1 MKNLPTISLILN
13 IVLLAAVGHLYYL
26 NSKKPQAA
34 EQQTI
39 MPTAGSP
46 GVRVAH
52 VNADTLDAQYEWLK
66 SQKAAIEQRVK
77 SAENTLG
84 NKKEKLMKD
93 LEAFQTKYQSGTM
106 TEADA
111 KAQYEGLMQRQ
122 QKLGEEEAQLSKQLG
137 EEQKKAFENLY
148 ANVESQLKTLSTQIG
163 YDYILSYSRGGPILL
178 ANDSLDIT
186 KQVLQLLNAKEAG
199 K

>member
-1 MKNLPTISLILN
+1 MKNISLILN
-13 IVLLAAVGHLYYL
+13 VVLLAAVGHLYYL
-26 NSKKPQAA
+26 NLRKAKPV
-34 EQQTI
+34 EQQMI
-39 MPTAGSP
+39 MPAASSA

-52 VNADTLDAQYEWLK
+52 VNADTLDAKYEWLK
-66 SQKAAIEQRVK
+66 KQKAAIEARVT
-77 SAENTLG
+77 SAQNTLG
-84 NKKEKLMKD
+84 SKKEALMKD

-111 KAQYEGLMQRQ
+111 KSQYEKLMQRQ
-122 QKLGEEEAQLSKQLG
+122 QKLGEDEERLSKQLG
-137 EEQKKAFENLY
+137 EEQKKAFNDLY
-148 ANVESQLKTLSTQIG
+148 ANVESQLKTLSSQIG

-186 KQVLQLLNAKEAG
+186 TQVLQLLNAQEAG

>member
-1 MKNLPTISLILN
+1 
-13 IVLLAAVGHLYYL
+13 VAHLYYL
-26 NSKKPQAA
+26 NLRKAKPA
-34 EQQTI
+34 EQAVI
-39 MPTAGSP
+39 MPAATNV

-52 VNADTLDAQYEWLK
+52 VNADTLDAKYEWLK
-66 SQKAAIEQRVK
+66 KQKSAIEQKVTAAQN
-77 SAENTLG
+77 SLG
-84 NKKEKLMKD
+84 NKKEALMKD

-111 KAQYEGLMQRQ
+111 KGQYEKLMQRQ
-122 QKLGEEEAQLSKQLG
+122 QKLAEDEERLSKQLG
-137 EEQKKAFENLY
+137 EDQKKAFNDLY
-148 ANVESQLKTLSTQIG
+148 ANVESQLKTLSSQIG

-186 KQVLQLLNAKEAG
+186 TEVLQLLNSQEAG

>member
-1 MKNLPTISLILN
+1 MKNIANISLILN

-26 NSKKPQAA
+26 NSKKAQPA
-34 EQQTI
+34 EQVI
-39 MPTAGSP
+39 MPTAGNP

-66 SQKAAIEQRVK
+66 GQKAAIEQRVK

-122 QKLGEEEAQLSKQLG
+122 QRLAEEEGQLSKQLG

-148 ANVESQLKTLSTQIG
+148 ANVESQLKTLSSQIG

-186 KQVLQLLNAKEAG
+186 KQVLTLLNAKEPG

>member
-1 MKNLPTISLILN
+1 
-13 IVLLAAVGHLYYL
+13 
-26 NSKKPQAA
+26 
-34 EQQTI
+34 
-39 MPTAGSP
+39 MPTMGSH

-77 SAENTLG
+77 NAESSLG
-84 NKKEKLMKD
+84 SKKDKLMKD
-93 LEAFQTKYQSGTM
+93 LEAFQAKYQGGTM

-111 KAQYEGLMQRQ
+111 KGQYDALMQRQ

-137 EEQKKAFENLY
+137 EEQKKAFDNLY
-148 ANVESQLKTLSTQIG
+148 ANVESQLKTLSSQIG

-186 KQVLQLLNAKEAG
+186 TQVLKLLNAKEAG